1 MKRSLFLLSI
11 FIVLLN
17 LVACG
22 PSSSLKISLQKQ
34 LITLDQTRGPG
45 KINSDTVVV
54 NVERSGTNSSVNL
67 SAEDLPEGVTVSP
80 VIVSVGRSNGTL
92 SFQASP
98 NAQAGDY
105 TVTVKGESESGSS
118 SQSLSLK
125 IFGGA
130 EFILTPE
137 LSSLSLEQQ
146 ISQPLTVSID
156 RDISFNGEL
165 TLSLAGKNVVQA
177 DPVTVAANQ
186 STAQLI
192 LQPIQ
197 KTTSPQTIELI
208 GETASGRYITELTVT
223 VVEAAINADFDM
235 SISTEELEL
244 PWNSS
249 RELKVSVLR
258 NSRFSGA
265 IEVSAS
271 NLPFGVSTEAV
282 TIAESQDSAIL
293 TLDAGDDLGNLDT
306 NITVT
311 ARGVGDLA
319 SVVKTQNLGV
329 LIVEQA
335 ALKAEVIA
343 TNLAIPWDIEFAND
357 GRLFITERAGTTK
370 VLENGVITEL
380 SNPLDVFAPGGEPG
394 LMGLT
399 LDPNFDSNNF
409 IYVCYSYQA
418 AGTKN
423 RISRLTLAGSELRD
437 EVALISDL
445 PGASIHNGCRLT
457 FGPDGKLY
465 ASTGDANNTEDSQST
480 SILSGKILRLNPDG
494 SVPSDNPFGNE
505 VWAYGLRNSQ
515 GLVFHPN
522 GNLYGTEHG
531 GADDDEINLLEEGNN
546 YGWPNV
552 TGTTSTS
559 EYTGS
564 LVAYTPTLA
573 VAGITAYT
581 GDVFPEFKD
590 NLLFVSLKAGQLRQL
605 ELNTDGSIASD
616 TVILDYDYGRLR
628 DIAVSPDGRIFLATS
643 NQDGRA
649 NTSLNFPTAEDDR
662 IIVLSK

>member
-1 MKRSLFLLSI
+1 MKRSLFLLPI
-11 FIVLLN
+11 FII
-17 LVACG
+17 LVSLAACG

-34 LITLDQTRGPG
+34 LITLDQSRGAG
-45 KINSDTVVV
+45 KINSDTLVV
-54 NVERSGTNSSVNL
+54 NVERTGTNSSVNL
-67 SAEDLPEGVTVSP
+67 TAEDLPEGITVSP

-92 SFQASP
+92 NFQASP
-98 NAQAGDY
+98 AAQAGDY
-105 TVTVKGESESGSS
+105 TVTVKGESDAGSS
-118 SQSLSLK
+118 FQSLGLK
-125 IFGGA
+125 VFGGA

-146 ISQPLTVSID
+146 ISQALTVTIQ
-156 RDISFNGEL
+156 RDISFNSEL
-165 TLSLAGKNVVQA
+165 TLSLEGKTFVQA
-177 DPVTVAANQ
+177 DPVTVAANET
-186 STAQLI
+186 TAQLI

-197 KTTSPQTIELI
+197 KTTSPQTIALV
-208 GETASGRYITELTVT
+208 GETASGRYITELTVS
-223 VVEAAINADFDM
+223 VIEAATQADFDM
-235 SISTEELEL
+235 SISTEQLEL

-249 RELKVSVLR
+249 RELKVSILR

-265 IEVSAS
+265 IVVSAT
-271 NLPFGVSTEAV
+271 NLPFGVSAESV
-282 TIAESQDSAIL
+282 TIAESQDSAVL
-293 TLDAGDDLGNLDT
+293 TLAAADDLGDLDT
-306 NITVT
+306 NVTIT

-319 SVVKTQNLGV
+319 SVIKTKNLGV
-329 LIVEQA
+329 QIVEQP

-343 TNLAIPWDIEFAND
+343 TNLAVPWDIEFATD

-380 SNPLDVFAPGGEPG
+380 PNPLDVYAPGGEPG
-394 LMGLT
+394 LMGLS
-399 LDPNFDSNNF
+399 LDPNFDTNNF
-409 IYVCYSYQA
+409 LYVCYSYQTN
-418 AGTKN
+418 GTKN
-423 RISRLTLAGSELRD
+423 RISRLTLVGSELRD

-445 PGASIHNGCRLT
+445 PGAGIHNGCRLA

-465 ASTGDANNTEDSQST
+465 ATTGDANNPEDSQST
-480 SILSGKILRLNPDG
+480 SVLSGKVLRINSDG

-522 GNLYGTEHG
+522 GQLYGTEHG
-531 GADDDEINLLEEGNN
+531 GADDDEINLLERGNN

-552 TGTTSTS
+552 TGTTSTN

-564 LVAYTPTLA
+564 LVEYTPTLA
-573 VAGITAYT
+573 VAGMTVYT

-590 NLLFVSLKAGQLRQL
+590 DLLFVSLKAGQLRQL
-605 ELNTDGSIASD
+605 ELNADGTVAND

-649 NTSLNFPTAEDDR
+649 NTSLDFPTAQDDR